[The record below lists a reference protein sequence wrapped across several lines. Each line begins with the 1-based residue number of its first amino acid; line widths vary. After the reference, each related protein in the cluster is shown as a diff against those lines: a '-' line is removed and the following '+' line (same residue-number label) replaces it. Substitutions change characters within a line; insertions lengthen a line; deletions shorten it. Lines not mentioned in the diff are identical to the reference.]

1 MRVLSGCLRGGH
13 GVRGSAVAAR
23 TAEYGVYRSGHADAV
38 ALTAVFL
45 AAVFLAAVFLAA
57 VFLAAVFL
65 AAVFLA
71 AGAAAAGTMP

>member
-1 MRVLSGCLRGGH
+1 MIIQKKSRFRRDSPLIVRVALLLMRVLSGCLRGGH

-45 AAVFLAAVFLAA
+45 AA
-57 VFLAAVFL
+57 
-65 AAVFLA
+65 
-71 AGAAAAGTMP
+71 GAAAAGTMP